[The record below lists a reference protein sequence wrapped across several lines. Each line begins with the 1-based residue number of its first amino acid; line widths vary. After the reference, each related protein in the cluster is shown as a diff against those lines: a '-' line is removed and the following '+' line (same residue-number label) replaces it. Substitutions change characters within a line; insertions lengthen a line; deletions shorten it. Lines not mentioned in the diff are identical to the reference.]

1 LNLTKAID
9 RMEATVVASVRAVR
23 PVAQGAVVS
32 LGQMRPAAPATPQ
45 YPDFEAPTEAT
56 SAGLLF

>member
-1 LNLTKAID
+1 
-9 RMEATVVASVRAVR
+9 
-23 PVAQGAVVS
+23 VS